1 MSDIFIAGGWFMW
14 PLLICSIT
22 IISISI
28 ERFWMLQER
37 LVSPSGLDKQVLNLI
52 DRDLLDDYQERAIAD
67 ISSLGDLLITVHKY
81 KELSRDLL
89 ESKLEEKSIEIKYK
103 LERNLSMLGVVS
115 TISPLLGL
123 LGTVVGM
130 ITVFST
136 FQSSGAAS
144 PDLLASGISQALITT
159 AFGLMIAVPGLIL
172 HRLLEQKVNK
182 LMILLQS
189 KTSSFIDNF

>member
-1 MSDIFIAGGWFMW
+1 MSDIFVAGGWFMW

-37 LVSPSGLDKQVLNLI
+37 LVSPSGLDKQVKNLI
-52 DRDLLDDYQERAIAD
+52 DRDLLDDYQERAVAD
-67 ISSLGDLLITVHKY
+67 ISSLGDLLITVYKY

-172 HRLLEQKVNK
+172 HRYFEQKVNK

>member
-1 MSDIFIAGGWFMW
+1 MIDKLPIE
-14 PLLICSIT
+14 
-22 IISISI
+22 II
-28 ERFWMLQER
+28 
-37 LVSPSGLDKQVLNLI
+37 
-52 DRDLLDDYQERAIAD
+52 DLLLVNHCKYIIDPIDFHNLKYINVFFKEHI
-67 ISSLGDLLITVHKY
+67 HKY
-81 KELSRDLL
+81 KQLSRDLL

-172 HRLLEQKVNK
+172 HRHFEQKVNK

>member
-14 PLLICSIT
+14 PLLVCSIT

-81 KELSRDLL
+81 QELSRDLL
-89 ESKLEEKSIEIKYK
+89 ESKLEENLLKLNINLREIFQCS
-103 LERNLSMLGVVS
+103 EWFQ
-115 TISPLLGL
+115 PFLL
-123 LGTVVGM
+123 
-130 ITVFST
+130 F
-136 FQSSGAAS
+136 
-144 PDLLASGISQALITT
+144 
-159 AFGLMIAVPGLIL
+159 
-172 HRLLEQKVNK
+172 
-182 LMILLQS
+182 
-189 KTSSFIDNF
+189 

>member
-37 LVSPSGLDKQVLNLI
+37 LVSPSGLDKQVMNLI
-52 DRDLLDDYQERAIAD
+52 NRDLLDDYQERAIAD
-67 ISSLGDLLITVHKY
+67 ISSLGDLLITAYKY
-81 KELSRDLL
+81 KYISRYLV

-136 FQSSGAAS
+136 FQSSG
-144 PDLLASGISQALITT
+144 
-159 AFGLMIAVPGLIL
+159 
-172 HRLLEQKVNK
+172 
-182 LMILLQS
+182 
-189 KTSSFIDNF
+189 

>member
-14 PLLICSIT
+14 PLLICSIS

-37 LVSPSGLDKQVLNLI
+37 LVSPSGLDKQVMNLI
-52 DRDLLDDYQERAIAD
+52 DRDLLDDYQERAISD

-159 AFGLMIAVPGLIL
+159 AFGL
-172 HRLLEQKVNK
+172 
-182 LMILLQS
+182 
-189 KTSSFIDNF
+189 IDNF

>member
-14 PLLICSIT
+14 PLLTCSIT

-52 DRDLLDDYQERAIAD
+52 DRDLLDDYQERAISD

-115 TISPLLGL
+115 TILLFRSL
-123 LGTVVGM
+123 RDSCRNDNCNICSIFSSCTKM
-130 ITVFST
+130 I
-136 FQSSGAAS
+136 
-144 PDLLASGISQALITT
+144 
-159 AFGLMIAVPGLIL
+159 
-172 HRLLEQKVNK
+172 
-182 LMILLQS
+182 
-189 KTSSFIDNF
+189 

>member
-1 MSDIFIAGGWFMW
+1 MW
-14 PLLICSIT
+14 PLLACSIT

-52 DRDLLDDYQERAIAD
+52 DRDLLDDYQERAISD

-81 KELSRDLL
+81 KELPRDLL

-144 PDLLASGISQALITT
+144 VSYTHLRAHET
-159 AFGLMIAVPGLIL
+159 
-172 HRLLEQKVNK
+172 
-182 LMILLQS
+182 
-189 KTSSFIDNF
+189 

>member
-1 MSDIFIAGGWFMW
+1 MSEIFIAGGWFMW

-37 LVSPSGLDKQVLNLI
+37 LVSPSGLDKQVINLI

-67 ISSLGDLLITVHKY
+67 ISSLGDILITVYKY
-81 KELSRDLL
+81 KSFTRDLL
-89 ESKLEEKSIEIKYK
+89 ESKLEEKSVEIKYK

-115 TISPLLGL
+115 TISPLIGL

-144 PDLLASGISQALITT
+144 PDLLASGISQALITSIWVNDCSSW
-159 AFGLMIAVPGLIL
+159 FNIA
-172 HRLLEQKVNK
+172 
-182 LMILLQS
+182 
-189 KTSSFIDNF
+189 

>member
-14 PLLICSIT
+14 PLLACSIT

-37 LVSPSGLDKQVLNLI
+37 LVSPSGLNKQVLNLI
-52 DRDLLDDYQERAIAD
+52 DR
-67 ISSLGDLLITVHKY
+67 DLLITVHKY

-172 HRLLEQKVNK
+172 HRHFEQKVNK